1 MPYNLTVN
9 DAPDGGVTP
18 SSAAGQLI
26 FYPRGGS
33 LRGNGSGTAGSG
45 SQTGDPRSL
54 NEQLAIQRYRAGGDA
69 YAFGADEDQTR
80 FYDTGLNNKQLPEK
94 SSLGSLGSGASA
106 FVDPSGGTPSTWP
119 DWGGTGFGNN
129 QPFAFIR
136 DGPMQTIGELG
147 HIYDPARIPNANAPR
162 DVKFSRGG
170 ARTLKIGQQESFNST
185 FNLRGLWGEGGGATA
200 SAGTQTS
207 LSRNWTSWRLTDVF
221 CVNPPD
227 RNGNGQVDADE
238 LARIDGLVNINGVQR
253 DGGRAIRALIYN
265 LQYQAS
271 PDPGALTT
279 ATRSVNT
286 NNLITALQAR
296 QNNPDNIFWE
306 RGEISELNLFSTG
319 ATLTTPNPANMAQ
332 TLDRG
337 REELVRRLMDMICT
351 KGNTYTVYA
360 IGQALD
366 PLTGRPLASQRLKR
380 TIRVVGLFNNPAS
393 TPTMLPLPAD
403 ATFTAAASGTD
414 PLPNG
419 NRVQTDRFRR
429 PARWVTEILAE
440 TWN

>member
-1 MPYNLTVN
+1 M
-9 DAPDGGVTP
+9 
-18 SSAAGQLI
+18 
-26 FYPRGGS
+26 
-33 LRGNGSGTAGSG
+33 
-45 SQTGDPRSL
+45 
-54 NEQLAIQRYRAGGDA
+54 
-69 YAFGADEDQTR
+69 
-80 FYDTGLNNKQLPEK
+80 
-94 SSLGSLGSGASA
+94 
-106 FVDPSGGTPSTWP
+106 
-119 DWGGTGFGNN
+119 
-129 QPFAFIR
+129 
-136 DGPMQTIGELG
+136 
-147 HIYDPARIPNANAPR
+147 
-162 DVKFSRGG
+162 
-170 ARTLKIGQQESFNST
+170 
-185 FNLRGLWGEGGGATA
+185 GEGDGATA

-207 LSRNWTSWRLTDVF
+207 LSRNWTSWRLADVF

-306 RGEISELNLFSTG
+306 RGEISELDLFSTG
-319 ATLTTPNPANMAQ
+319 TTLIPVPPNPSVNMAQ

-366 PLTGRPLASQRLKR
+366 PLTGRPLASQKLKR
-380 TIRVVGLFNNPAS
+380 TIRVTALFNNPAS
-393 TPTMLPLPAD
+393 TPAMLPLPVD
-403 ATFTAAASGTD
+403 SSFTASDSGTD
-414 PLPNG
+414 NPLPG
-419 NRVQTDRFRR
+419 GTRVQTDRFRR
-429 PARWVTEILAE
+429 PARWTVDILAE
-440 TWN
+440 NWN